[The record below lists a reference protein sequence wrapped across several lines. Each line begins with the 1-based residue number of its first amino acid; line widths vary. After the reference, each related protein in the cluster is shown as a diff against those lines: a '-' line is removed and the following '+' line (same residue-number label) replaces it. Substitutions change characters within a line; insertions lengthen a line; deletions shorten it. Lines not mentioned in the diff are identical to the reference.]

1 MIAKVST
8 FCRFKQYLP
17 VCHGGHKLLGA
28 FEGNSR
34 AKYYGRKPEE
44 VTGMAGWKPDIRRK
58 HIESYILTFHFPC
71 LPNNDTRSEYD

>member
-44 VTGMAGWKPDIRRK
+44 VTGMAAGYTTK
-58 HIESYILTFHFPC
+58 HIESYILTFHFPY